1 MINKKYSGNYTSNTC
16 PSLSAKEDGEE
27 GAGGGSNGV
36 SKGKVKLDGGGKG
49 EGNGK
54 GKEEDV
60 CMRDICVI
68 DSTVD
73 GSPAGERYE

>member
-1 MINKKYSGNYTSNTC
+1 MIIKKYSGNYTSNTC
-16 PSLSAKEDGEE
+16 VSLSAKEGGEE

-54 GKEEDV
+54 GEKEEDV

-73 GSPAGERYE
+73 GSPAGER